1 MKGRHP
7 FPPVFF
13 ATIRQLLPKRSAPPF
28 LMHDSSFS
36 ESQSITALSVPFFM
50 SCSLRTTSAVMSP
63 YMPSLVGSVLQSN
76 IATGRDMKKY
86 VPYST
91 QNPACA
97 SFFLRSFIVYLLK
110 CPTRSSF
117 FDQRKL
123 YAGAVTKSLP
133 PFTSAFLIV
142 SKKASSSSMCSRTS
156 KMPAAGSEFFLKPP
170 SSRVE
175 HITFLRPRFIAFDA
189 PCRPGSTRQTSAPER

>member
-28 LMHDSSFS
+28 LMHDSS
-36 ESQSITALSVPFFM
+36 
-50 SCSLRTTSAVMSP
+50 
-63 YMPSLVGSVLQSN
+63 
-76 IATGRDMKKY
+76 
-86 VPYST
+86 
-91 QNPACA
+91 
-97 SFFLRSFIVYLLK
+97 FLRSFIVYLLK

-189 PCRPGSTRQTSAPER
+189 PCRPGSTRQTS